1 LAKKSQVKHSM
12 LNLTGV
18 FLSSLEDFIHIFSI
32 NYFNISWLLRL
43 FQLISQQTKRRSRR
57 KKQKKKKKKNAS
69 ACAFLENHGA
79 IDD

>member
-1 LAKKSQVKHSM
+1 M

-43 FQLISQQTKRRSRR
+43 FLFRSR
-57 KKQKKKKKKNAS
+57 QKEEAEERSKKKKNAS

>member
-1 LAKKSQVKHSM
+1 M

-43 FQLISQQTKRRSRR
+43 FLFRSR
-57 KKQKKKKKKNAS
+57 QKEEAEERSKKKKKNAS